1 MVGRKIQIKGGKAKT
16 PQVDLDKKSRIKRE
30 NCFVDF
36 LSLGQTFMTL
46 QRKRFLYGGK
56 SEWKADQVMNAE
68 IQGYKMSGTFS

>member
-1 MVGRKIQIKGGKAKT
+1 MGGRKIPIKGGKAKT

-46 QRKRFLYGGK
+46 I
-56 SEWKADQVMNAE
+56 EEE
-68 IQGYKMSGTFS
+68 ISIWWGE